1 MARFYKSAALT
12 ANQVTA
18 NLISGVQEIEFIR
31 RPAIVRLSGDQSL
44 STGGATFRLTY
55 GGRVLFNA
63 AVGGSNQS
71 PKFPD
76 DVIGE
81 WAVPMGAQGEL
92 VVTETL
98 GGTPTYFAQ
107 IDVLYVR

>member
-1 MARFYKSAALT
+1 MARKASSAALT

-31 RPAIVRLSGDQSL
+31 RPAIVRLSGSQSL
-44 STGGATFRLTY
+44 TTAGVNFRLVY

-63 AVGGSNQS
+63 AVGGQNRT
-71 PKFPD
+71 PTYPD
-76 DVIGE
+76 DVLGE
-81 WAVPMGAQGEL
+81 WPVPMGAQGEFIIQ
-92 VVTETL
+92 ETL
-98 GGTPTYFAQ
+98 GGTPTYFYA